1 MRSPSAALHAGF
13 SAGSFRDMTRVAE
26 LNPRMWTELFLE
38 NRENLLHELDDLL
51 ESLEQYRDALD
62 RSDAAVLNAL
72 LEDGSQR
79 KKEIGT
85 P

>member
-1 MRSPSAALHAGF
+1 M
-13 SAGSFRDMTRVAE
+13 AE